1 LLESQIEARDPDRHK
16 GIHCIGI
23 QAGEGVERDRD
34 KLAAAGGEPVPGR
47 QVGAWPCGEAIGAAS
62 AGSLTGKD
70 QTERQHLL
78 VVSPILHCTLALS
91 GHRYTLSGDLYRLDG
106 SRISRTAVDPLFS
119 SRVHPFVCQTSLPR
133 EVSPD
138 LTSILSVHIGH
149 LLGIDRDDGAN
160 SRSVDR
166 FPDDCGS
173 AEDKITEVQSK
184 PNT

>member
-78 VVSPILHCTLALS
+78 VVSPILHCTLAL
-91 GHRYTLSGDLYRLDG
+91 
-106 SRISRTAVDPLFS
+106 
-119 SRVHPFVCQTSLPR
+119 
-133 EVSPD
+133 
-138 LTSILSVHIGH
+138 
-149 LLGIDRDDGAN
+149 LGIDTLYLGRLVPSRWQSDLPN
-160 SRSVDR
+160 SR
-166 FPDDCGS
+166 GS
-173 AEDKITEVQSK
+173 FVFF
-184 PNT
+184 